1 MILGDQ
7 SELEKKIHFVKFELE
22 ILFKNVKVYLYSTVL
37 TIILAKSELHDFTQ
51 GKNYYGPTFP
61 GTLTHQKKMKI
72 CNKKKQQSIG
82 FA

>member
-1 MILGDQ
+1 MNL
-7 SELEKKIHFVKFELE
+7 KKKVYFVKFELQNF
-22 ILFKNVKVYLYSTVL
+22 FKNFKVYLYCAVL

-61 GTLTHQKKMKI
+61 GTLTHKKKMKI
-72 CNKKKQQSIG
+72 SNKKIQQSIG